1 MMPVLEPPDSLR
13 VLAAQGWFELGN
25 HLEANSELDQITPEN
40 RAHPEVLR
48 MHWAVHV
55 ATRQWPMAI
64 ETARMLTAITPGDP
78 GSWGGL
84 ANALYFAGHTQEA
97 RDTLAQVFSRFPSDP
112 HLRYNLACYE
122 CQLGHLSEAKALLEA
137 AFALNHDLRRY
148 ALADPDLQPLWDG
161 TPSI

>member
-1 MMPVLEPPDSLR
+1 LY

-25 HLEANSELDQITPEN
+25 KLEANSELDHVTPEN

-48 MHWAVHV
+48 MRWAVYV
-55 ATRQWPMAI
+55 AMRHWPQAI
-64 ETARMLTAITPGDP
+64 EVARLLTAITPGDP

-84 ANALYFAGHTQEA
+84 ANALYFAGRTQEA
-97 RDTLAQVFSRFPSDP
+97 RDTLQPVLPRFPNDP

-122 CQLGHLSEAKALLEA
+122 CQLGHLPEAKALLEA
-137 AFALNHDLRRY
+137 AFALNHGLRRN
-148 ALADPDLQPLWDG
+148 ALADPDLQPLWEG